1 MTLKELRL
9 DLKAKTNAFE
19 NDPHN
24 EKAKAAYLAAKKAL
38 DQANK
43 AIIDSVA
50 ENFIEDNKKA
60 ATNPKKAAAEAKK
73 AAEDAAIEAG
83 IAAIA
88 AKAAADK
95 AEVAAEKAAQEAKTT
110 EPVSGAVTEKP
121 NADQDDTKKN

>member
-50 ENFIEDNKKA
+50 ENFVEDTKKA

-73 AAEDAAIEAG
+73 AAEDAAIAP
-83 IAAIA
+83 
-88 AKAAADK
+88 KAAADK
-95 AEVAAEKAAQEAKTT
+95 AEVEAKEAAEKAAQEAKTT
-110 EPVSGAVTEKP
+110 EPVSGAVTENQ
-121 NADQDDTKKN
+121 NAEDELKKS